1 MLLYTIVIIGGACNG
16 IKLLVMN
23 FFFSLHLNIDD
34 KYFPHFYNDNKGKDN
49 KAPLL
54 VMVVKARIIR
64 RDKKIKLIDVG
75 GRGSEEPL
83 PNIIPK

>member
-1 MLLYTIVIIGGACNG
+1 
-16 IKLLVMN
+16 
-23 FFFSLHLNIDD
+23 
-34 KYFPHFYNDNKGKDN
+34 
-49 KAPLL
+49 
-54 VMVVKARIIR
+54 VMVLKARIIR